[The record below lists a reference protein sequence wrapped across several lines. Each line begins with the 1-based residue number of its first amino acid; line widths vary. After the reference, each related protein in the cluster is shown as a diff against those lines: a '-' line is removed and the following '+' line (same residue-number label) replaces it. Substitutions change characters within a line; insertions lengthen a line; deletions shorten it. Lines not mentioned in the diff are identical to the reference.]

1 MIVCDLLMKRSVEM
15 NDCLGCATSMIYGN
29 YIADGIVVVANIVG
43 IIVEIGIGGFVEA
56 VEVVLD
62 RADVDDFV
70 DMTHYAQNAMTR
82 WEVMRCV
89 IGRIVLEKIPVL
101 HCRSSVVIV
110 QIERVPVKTHQEY

>member
-1 MIVCDLLMKRSVEM
+1 MIVCDLLMKRSVDM
-15 NDCLGCATSMIYGN
+15 NDCLGCATSMNYRN

-70 DMTHYAQNAMTR
+70 DMTHYAQNAMIR

>member
-56 VEVVLD
+56 VEVVLY
-62 RADVDDFV
+62 RADVYDFV
-70 DMTHYAQNAMTR
+70 GMTHYAQNAMVR
-82 WEVMRCV
+82 WKVMRCV
-89 IGRIVLEKIPVL
+89 IGRVVRERIHAL
-101 HCRSSVVIV
+101 HCRCSVVIV
-110 QIERVPVKTHQEY
+110 QIERVLVKTH